1 MIAGAT
7 NDNLV
12 KTAFVVAITALS
24 WDLFGLDPVVL
35 ANIAAPMFY
44 ITLCFFRWFAAHQ
57 ANKQPPKRGYLL

>member
-24 WDLFGLDPVVL
+24 WDLFGFDPVVL
-35 ANIAAPMFY
+35 ANIAA
-44 ITLCFFRWFAAHQ
+44 LCFILPFIFSLVLQRI
-57 ANKQPPKRGYLL
+57 KQINNPLSGGYLL